1 MENYRQYRSN
11 QGRSPEKE
19 KSSYFAIKWAF
30 IGLVIASIILFFV
43 NGNNS

>member
-11 QGRSPEKE
+11 QGRNPKKE

-30 IGLVIASIILFFV
+30 IGLLITSIILFFI